1 MDSNNRVA
9 KLIFVEGNSNKNK
22 FYNMTLSGDVLT
34 CEYGRVDSTKQTVT
48 YAAREW
54 DKKYSEK
61 MKKGYEDVTHL
72 FKTIV
77 ADSQNQ
83 NSLTKISD
91 SEVEKMISKL
101 MSYANTQISANYNV
115 SSKSVTQLQIDQA
128 QSLINSIAGMIGG
141 SVSELNSKLESL
153 FKVIPR
159 KMKKVSD
166 YLIPTDNSASG
177 RSSEEEAKRIIQ
189 EEQILL
195 DTMAAK
201 VSMDLTGNN
210 TNSNSDETLLD
221 TIGISMTVVTSA
233 EEKML
238 KDLLGDCKNKY
249 SKAFAVTSEKT
260 TKAFNGKLDN
270 KALLFHGSRN
280 ENIISIMKTGLLIRP
295 ASAVYTGSMFG
306 DGIYFAN
313 KARKSL
319 GYTSLKNSYW
329 TKGNSDC
336 GYMIVFEVALG
347 NQKHIHKHTSACSR
361 LSKKSLSSEGYDSVF
376 AHKGADLL
384 NDELVIYDGSQCNIK
399 YLIELN

>member
-1 MDSNNRVA
+1 MENRIA

-48 YAAREW
+48 YTAREW

-72 FKTIV
+72 FKTITT
-77 ADSQNQ
+77 DSQNQ
-83 NSLTKISD
+83 KSLVKISD

-101 MSYANTQISANYNV
+101 MSYANTQINANYNV

-128 QSLINSIAGMIGG
+128 QNLINTIASMIGG
-141 SVSELNSKLESL
+141 SVSELNLKLESL

-166 YLIPTDNSASG
+166 YLISTDNSGG

-195 DTMAAK
+195 DTMAAN
-201 VSMDLTGNN
+201 VSMDLADTN
-210 TNSNSDETLLD
+210 TDTSSSSDETLLD
-221 TIGISMTVVTSA
+221 AIGIKMTVVTPA

-238 KDLLGDCKNKY
+238 KNLLGEVKSKY
-249 SKAFAVTSEKT
+249 SKAFVVSNEKT
-260 TKAFNGKLDN
+260 TKTFNGKLTN
-270 KALLFHGSRN
+270 KELLFHGSRN

-384 NDELVIYDGSQCNIK
+384 NDELVVYDGSQCNIK
-399 YLIELN
+399 YLIELS